1 MTITGNNFDIYNIA
15 NKASAPDRVTIFF
28 DEIFAMSINYKRKFD
43 DQQMEALRDSF
54 RGNQEASVFNTSLH
68 NCLCINLF
76 ISQIEKIITD
86 AKHIE
91 TTLRLTASS
100 IDDKYL
106 LDWLMSETLKEIE
119 KNKIITNKKEIKKI
133 FNGFKNKVQ
142 KLCLISLGDD
152 VIKSFVEKTYNLG
165 DEEDCDSYNKKF
177 LQFFRSAVA
186 KKAET
191 ASKYLDILKDF
202 YAKSDAKFEVVD
214 GKIKDLEGEIVS
226 MGKFAKFDADP
237 EIGL

>member
-1 MTITGNNFDIYNIA
+1 M
-15 NKASAPDRVTIFF
+15 
-28 DEIFAMSINYKRKFD
+28 
-43 DQQMEALRDSF
+43 
-54 RGNQEASVFNTSLH
+54 
-68 NCLCINLF
+68 
-76 ISQIEKIITD
+76 
-86 AKHIE
+86 
-91 TTLRLTASS
+91 
-100 IDDKYL
+100 
-106 LDWLMSETLKEIE
+106 
-119 KNKIITNKKEIKKI
+119 
-133 FNGFKNKVQ
+133 GFG
-142 KLCLISLGDD
+142 I
-152 VIKSFVEKTYNLG
+152 IKSFVEKTYNLG
-165 DEEDCDSYNKKF
+165 DEEECDSYNKKF

>member
-1 MTITGNNFDIYNIA
+1 
-15 NKASAPDRVTIFF
+15 
-28 DEIFAMSINYKRKFD
+28 
-43 DQQMEALRDSF
+43 
-54 RGNQEASVFNTSLH
+54 
-68 NCLCINLF
+68 
-76 ISQIEKIITD
+76 
-86 AKHIE
+86 
-91 TTLRLTASS
+91 
-100 IDDKYL
+100 
-106 LDWLMSETLKEIE
+106 MSETLKEIE
-119 KNKIITNKKEIKKI
+119 KNKIIANKKEIKKI

-142 KLCLISLGDD
+142 KLRLISLGDD